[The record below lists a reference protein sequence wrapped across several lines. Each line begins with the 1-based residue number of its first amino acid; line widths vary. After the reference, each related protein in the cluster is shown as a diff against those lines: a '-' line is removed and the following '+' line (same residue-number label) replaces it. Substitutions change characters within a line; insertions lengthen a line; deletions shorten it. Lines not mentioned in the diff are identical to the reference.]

1 MTDNAHNLV
10 DIALKVATPL
20 GVCAL
25 LVLQTQFVSR
35 QEFVD
40 ASVKLSARVET
51 IERVLVRME
60 ASAETDRRHDSALS
74 DHEGRLRNLESRP

>member
-1 MTDNAHNLV
+1 MTETSHHIIDTAIKL
-10 DIALKVATPL
+10 ATPV

-25 LVLQTQFVSR
+25 LVLQTQFVAR

-60 ASAETDRRHDSALS
+60 ASAETDRRHDATLA
-74 DHEGRLRNLESRP
+74 DHEGRLRTLEGRL